1 MWESIKN
8 YIFAHTIG
16 LCLLLTGW
24 YISVLDT
31 ALDRFSKKAIISSG
45 TTIGLLL
52 IVVGAYLP
60 EVWMAI
66 VKKSKSKKA

>member
-1 MWESIKN
+1 MWERIKN
-8 YIFAHTIG
+8 YLLAHAMG
-16 LCLLLTGW
+16 LSLILTGW

-31 ALDRFSKKAIISSG
+31 ALDRFAQKAIISSG

-52 IVVGAYLP
+52 IIFGAYLP

-66 VKKSKSKKA
+66 VNRGKNKKA